1 MSESEKI
8 DRFLSDRADW
18 IAAGRPADHPY
29 LTAPS
34 VGAPDRRPATPLSG
48 LVPQWTVEAVR
59 TPEVRAMLDAARDR
73 RFG

>member
-1 MSESEKI
+1 MSTTAQ
-8 DRFLSDRADW
+8 FLADRAEW

-34 VGAPDRRPATPLSG
+34 VGAPDRRPARPLTG
-48 LVPQWTVEAVR
+48 LVPDWTVDAVQ
-59 TPEVRAMLDAARDR
+59 TPEIRAMLDAARDR